1 MNSDDKY
8 CNNCGIKGHLYKD
21 CRNPI
26 MSFGHILFRRD
37 TNKILMI
44 QRKDSLCYIEFLRGK
59 YDIFNINYIQIL
71 INKFT
76 NGEKENLINYEFDD
90 LWKKLWLIDQEEIT
104 YQIKNDYLKGKEKYE
119 KLKKGYLY
127 HKKNEY
133 ITLNYFLRNSNTNYL
148 SSEWEFPKGRRN
160 NKETNKECAEREF
173 REETNYQKND
183 YQLVSNI
190 TPFSEEYLGENRVRY
205 KHIYYIG
212 YLINFEKEIEIDMDN
227 INQFTEIKD
236 IQWLTKE
243 ESLQKIRNYHHTRE
257 KVIEQIFDLL
267 DNLDKEYILTK

>member
-1 MNSDDKY
+1 MNENDKY

-21 CRNPI
+21 CHNQI

-37 TNKILMI
+37 NNKILMI

-76 NGEKENLINYEFDD
+76 NEEKENLIKYEFDN
-90 LWKKLWLIDQEEIT
+90 LWKKLWLIDNEEIT
-104 YQIKNDYLKGKEKYE
+104 YQIKNDYIKGKEKYD
-119 KLKKGYLY
+119 KLKEGYLY
-127 HKKNEY
+127 HKTNEY
-133 ITLNYFLRNSNTNYL
+133 VNFDYFLKKSNTNYI

-173 REETNYQKND
+173 KEETNYNKND
-183 YQLVSNI
+183 YQLISNI

-212 YLINFEKEIEIDMDN
+212 YLNNLKKGIKVDTNN

-236 IQWLTKE
+236 IQWLTKV
-243 ESLQKIRNYHHTRE
+243 ESLNKIRNYHHTRR
-257 KVIEQIFDLL
+257 KVIEQIFDLI
-267 DNLDKEYILTK
+267 DNLDKDYILT

>member
-1 MNSDDKY
+1 MNENDKY

-21 CRNPI
+21 CHNPI

-37 TNKILMI
+37 NNKILMI

-76 NGEKENLINYEFDD
+76 NEEKENLIKYEFDN
-90 LWKKLWLIDQEEIT
+90 LWKKLWLIDNEEIT
-104 YQIKNDYLKGKEKYE
+104 YQIKNDYIKGKEKYD
-119 KLKKGYLY
+119 KLKEGYLY
-127 HKKNEY
+127 HKTNEY
-133 ITLNYFLRNSNTNYL
+133 VNFDYFLKKSNTNYI

-173 REETNYQKND
+173 KEETNYNKND
-183 YQLVSNI
+183 YQLISNI

-212 YLINFEKEIEIDMDN
+212 YLNNLKKGIKVDTNN

-236 IQWLTKE
+236 IQWLTKV
-243 ESLQKIRNYHHTRE
+243 ESLNKIRNYHHTRR
-257 KVIEQIFDLL
+257 KVIEQIFDLI
-267 DNLDKEYILTK
+267 DNLDKEYILT

>member
-1 MNSDDKY
+1 MNENDKY

-21 CRNPI
+21 CHNPI

-37 TNKILMI
+37 NNKILMI

-76 NGEKENLINYEFDD
+76 NEEKENLIKYEFDN
-90 LWKKLWLIDQEEIT
+90 LWKKLWLIDNEEIT
-104 YQIKNDYLKGKEKYE
+104 YQIKNDYIKGKEKYD
-119 KLKKGYLY
+119 KLKEGYLY
-127 HKKNEY
+127 HKTNEY
-133 ITLNYFLRNSNTNYL
+133 VNFDYFLKKSNTNYI

-173 REETNYQKND
+173 KEETNYNKND
-183 YQLVSNI
+183 YQLISNV

-212 YLINFEKEIEIDMDN
+212 YLNNLKKGIKVDTNN

-236 IQWLTKE
+236 IQWLTKV
-243 ESLQKIRNYHHTRE
+243 ESLNKIRNYHHTRR
-257 KVIEQIFDLL
+257 KVIEQIFDLI
-267 DNLDKEYILTK
+267 DNLDKEYILT

>member
-1 MNSDDKY
+1 MNENDKY

-21 CRNPI
+21 CHNPI

-37 TNKILMI
+37 NNKILMI

-76 NGEKENLINYEFDD
+76 NEEKENLIKYEFDN
-90 LWKKLWLIDQEEIT
+90 LWKKLWLIDNEEIT
-104 YQIKNDYLKGKEKYE
+104 YQIKNDYIKGKEKYD

-127 HKKNEY
+127 HKTNEY
-133 ITLNYFLRNSNTNYL
+133 VDFDYFLKKSNTNYI

-173 REETNYQKND
+173 KEETNYNKND
-183 YQLVSNI
+183 YQLISNI

-212 YLINFEKEIEIDMDN
+212 YLNNLEKQIKIDTNN

-243 ESLQKIRNYHHTRE
+243 ESLNKIRNYHHTRR
-257 KVIEQIFDLL
+257 KVIEQIYDLI
-267 DNLDKEYILTK
+267 DNLDKEYILT

>member
-1 MNSDDKY
+1 MNENDKY

-21 CRNPI
+21 CHNPI

-37 TNKILMI
+37 NNKILMI

-76 NGEKENLINYEFDD
+76 NEEKENLIKYEFDN
-90 LWKKLWLIDQEEIT
+90 LWKKLWLIDNEEIT
-104 YQIKNDYLKGKEKYE
+104 YQIKNDYIKGKEKYD
-119 KLKKGYLY
+119 KLKEGYLY
-127 HKKNEY
+127 HKTNEY
-133 ITLNYFLRNSNTNYL
+133 VNFDYFLKKSNTNYI

-173 REETNYQKND
+173 KEETNYNKND
-183 YQLVSNI
+183 YQLILNI

-212 YLINFEKEIEIDMDN
+212 YLNNLEKEIKIDTDN

-243 ESLQKIRNYHHTRE
+243 ESLNKIRNYHHTRR
-257 KVIEQIFDLL
+257 KVIEQIYDLI
-267 DNLDKEYILTK
+267 DNLDKEYILT